1 MEQIEVF
8 NTLMV
13 YATEVEPNKIIAAIK
28 SIKVVHW
35 IALSLV
41 VVAGA
46 ANGIMDRIQHH
57 YYTVPE
63 SWNEQF
69 WNPKESWRN
78 KWKDGDHTKGEK
90 FLFSSTFLVG
100 LTDGWHLMKSI
111 MLSAIALSITLL
123 LTVDLFSSNIVNKVI
138 IFLAVRTLFGIGF
151 RLFYR

>member
-1 MEQIEVF
+1 MEDLF
-8 NTLMV
+8 NTLLV
-13 YATEVEPNKIIAAIK
+13 YAIEQEPNKIIQALK
-28 SIKVVHW
+28 SIQLSQWV
-35 IALSLV
+35 ALGLLV
-41 VVAGA
+41 IAGA
-46 ANGIMDRIQHH
+46 ANGVMDRIQHH

-123 LTVDLFSSNIVNKVI
+123 LTVDLFSSNIVNKII
-138 IFLAVRTLFGIGF
+138 IFFVVRTLFGLGF

>member
-1 MEQIEVF
+1 MELF
-8 NTLMV
+8 NTLLV
-13 YATEVEPNKIIAAIK
+13 YAIEQEPNKIIQALK
-28 SIKVVHW
+28 SIQLSQWV
-35 IALSLV
+35 ALGLLV
-41 VVAGA
+41 IAGA
-46 ANGIMDRIQHH
+46 ANGVMDRIQHH

-78 KWKDGDHTKGEK
+78 KWKNGDHTKGEK

-138 IFLAVRTLFGIGF
+138 IFLVVRTLFGLGF

>member
-1 MEQIEVF
+1 MEELF
-8 NTLMV
+8 NTLLV
-13 YATEVEPNKIIAAIK
+13 YVIEQEPNKIIQALK
-28 SIKVVHW
+28 SIQLYQWV
-35 IALSLV
+35 ALGLITI
-41 VVAGA
+41 AGA

-57 YYTVPE
+57 YYTMPE

-78 KWKDGDHTKGEK
+78 KWKNGDHTQGEK

-138 IFLAVRTLFGIGF
+138 VFLVVRTLFGIGF

>member
-1 MEQIEVF
+1 MEDLF
-8 NTLMV
+8 NTLLV
-13 YATEVEPNKIIAAIK
+13 YAIEQEPNKIIQALK
-28 SIKVVHW
+28 SIQLSQWVALGL
-35 IALSLV
+35 IAI
-41 VVAGA
+41 AGA

-78 KWKDGDHTKGEK
+78 KWKQGDHTKGER

-123 LTVDLFSSNIVNKVI
+123 LTVDLFSNNIVNKII
-138 IFLAVRTLFGIGF
+138 IFFVVRTLFGLGF

>member
-1 MEQIEVF
+1 MEVF
-8 NTLMV
+8 NTLLV
-13 YATEVEPNKIIAAIK
+13 YAIEQEPNKIIQALK
-28 SIKVVHW
+28 SIQLSQWV
-35 IALSLV
+35 ALGLLV
-41 VVAGA
+41 IAGA
-46 ANGIMDRIQHH
+46 ANGVMDRIQHH

-123 LTVDLFSSNIVNKVI
+123 LTVDLFSSNIVNKII
-138 IFLAVRTLFGIGF
+138 IFFVVRTLFGLGF